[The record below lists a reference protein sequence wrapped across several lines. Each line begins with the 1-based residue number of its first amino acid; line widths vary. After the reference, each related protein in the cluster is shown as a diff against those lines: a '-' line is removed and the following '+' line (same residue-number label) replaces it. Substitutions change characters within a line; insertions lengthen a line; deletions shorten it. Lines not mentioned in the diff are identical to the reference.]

1 MKEITISLGSNINP
15 IFNLQEAS
23 ELIIKNFTHIKSSKI
38 YSSKSEGFQGDDFLN
53 QVILCNTELEFE
65 KAIHSLKKIEISM
78 GRKKELK
85 KFSDRLIDLDLL
97 TYGDEILKK
106 NGQEVPHKDIEKYPF
121 VLVPLAEICPEK
133 IHPINKISFN
143 KALRK
148 SFKKE
153 IDEKN
158 LFYPDLSR
166 CTDNGAMIAF
176 AASEKLNLQR
186 DHEIKVNPR
195 WSLEEIDYG

>member
-65 KAIHSLKKIEISM
+65 KAIHSLKNIEISM

-85 KFSDRLIDLDLL
+85 KFSNRLIDLDLL
-97 TYGDEILKK
+97 TYGNEIIENPDK
-106 NGQEVPHKDIEKYPF
+106 EVPHKDIEKYSF
-121 VLVPLAEICPEK
+121 VLVPLVEVMPNN
-133 IHPINKISFN
+133 IHPK
-143 KALRK
+143 L
-148 SFKKE
+148 
-153 IDEKN
+153 
-158 LFYPDLSR
+158 
-166 CTDNGAMIAF
+166 GIAF
-176 AASEKLNLQR
+176 VDLLETKNFKSEVT
-186 DHEIKVNPR
+186 KV
-195 WSLEEIDYG
+195 Y